1 MHQHFFLQIAI
12 MLVAAKFGGE
22 ICERWLKQPAVLGE
36 IVCGMVVGMS
46 GLGLVDG
53 SNSILT
59 QIAEIGAVL
68 LLFEVGLESDLQE
81 LFRVGGAAL
90 WVACAGV
97 VLPFLMGYGVAT
109 ALGHN
114 AMQSLFVGAA
124 LTATSV
130 GITARVFSDMK
141 ALATREAQIV
151 LGAAVADDVIG
162 LIILAAISALA
173 VTKTVSWLAI
183 GKLTGLALLFLVG
196 AVVIGLVATP
206 VVLRLAARMRTR
218 AALSCAALIFCLLL
232 ASLAQAVE
240 LAPIVGAFAAGLV
253 LAKAEHKVHFEE
265 KLKSVADIFV
275 PLFFVLIGAQIK
287 LQMFNPVHAA
297 GRATL
302 ILGGVLALVA
312 VLGKILAGLSV
323 PGKGLRRWTVGI
335 GMIPRGEVGLIFA
348 SIGLSQHVI
357 DDALYAAIIF
367 VVVVT
372 TFMTPP
378 LLKWVASGNTLKGGE
393 PRASLPDAP
402 ARTPHDPVPEMP

>member
-1 MHQHFFLQIAI
+1 MSCVWQP
-12 MLVAAKFGGE
+12 G
-22 ICERWLKQPAVLGE
+22 CERG
-36 IVCGMVVGMS
+36 
-46 GLGLVDG
+46 
-53 SNSILT
+53 
-59 QIAEIGAVL
+59 
-68 LLFEVGLESDLQE
+68 
-81 LFRVGGAAL
+81 R
-90 WVACAGV
+90 
-97 VLPFLMGYGVAT
+97 
-109 ALGHN
+109 
-114 AMQSLFVGAA
+114 
-124 LTATSV
+124 
-130 GITARVFSDMK
+130 
-141 ALATREAQIV
+141 
-151 LGAAVADDVIG
+151 
-162 LIILAAISALA
+162 
-173 VTKTVSWLAI
+173 
-183 GKLTGLALLFLVG
+183 
-196 AVVIGLVATP
+196 
-206 VVLRLAARMRTR
+206 
-218 AALSCAALIFCLLL
+218 ALSCAALIFCLLL

-378 LLKWVASGNTLKGGE
+378 LLKWVAGRNVSKGGE
-393 PRASLPDAP
+393 HCASLPDTP
-402 ARTPHDPVPEMP
+402 ARTPHDPVPDMP